1 MHSFSFSAIKKKI
14 KQFEENFEEEQGF
27 KVFFCYIYRLFS
39 LKEI

>member
-27 KVFFCYIYRLFS
+27 KALQNREKY
-39 LKEI
+39 